1 MVKIVSCKDL
11 KQHSRL
17 LIIWIFNANKGVLR
31 IIEISNNWKPTLSDL
46 FQITINIS

>member
-17 LIIWIFNANKGVLR
+17 LIIWIFKANKGVLR
-31 IIEISNNWKPTLSDL
+31 IIEISNNWKSTLSDL